1 MGRLLQRALDLANI
15 RVPVL
20 RKAITFYGQYGLVR
34 TIHRSLE
41 KLYFLAMTLRR
52 RARLFFYTRV
62 EAVAISRGMR
72 KRYRILSYRWH
83 VAHQYELYKLASM
96 VTLVDDLGT
105 KVTRAWDF
113 GQRPLPNN
121 VVFRPWRAIDAKQ
134 FDLAILHFD
143 ENVLAPANTNG
154 ALGPDWGAAF
164 RFFMENVRLPKI
176 AICHGTPQFHG
187 QYDVNYRGED
197 LLQVIETTR
206 QELVNYIGDTVVVCN
221 SHQAAKEWGFRR
233 SRVIWHGF
241 DPEEFPAAL
250 YERGILSPL
259 GPAVMSRPHYRGYF
273 LYQKVFEN
281 FPREFAPSTLAVREP
296 GGWRFGNAYARA
308 KFKNYVNEIRGYSVY
323 FNPTLR
329 SPMPRARG
337 EAMMCGLVTVNAN
350 NHDVERFVRNGVN
363 GFYSNNADELREYL
377 LYLMRNPDAAR
388 RIGTEGRKTA
398 IAAFHIS
405 RYLAEWQSLIRMV
418 I

>member
-1 MGRLLQRALDLANI
+1 MQ
-15 RVPVL
+15 VL
-20 RKAITFYGQYGLVR
+20 RKAITFYGRHGLLW

-41 KLYFLAMTLRR
+41 KLYFVGMTLHR
-52 RARLFFYTRV
+52 RARLFLHARI

-83 VAHQYELYKLASM
+83 VAHQYELYKLPSM

-113 GQRPLPNN
+113 AQRPLPGN
-121 VVFRPWRAIDAKQ
+121 VVLRPWRAIDVSQ

-143 ENVLAPANTNG
+143 ENVLAPENTNG

-164 RFFMENVRLPKI
+164 RFFMENVRLPRI

-187 QYDVNYRGED
+187 QYDFNYGGKD
-197 LLQVIETTR
+197 LLQAIETTR
-206 QELVNYIGDTVVVCN
+206 KQLVDYIGDTVVVCN

-233 SRVIWHGF
+233 SSVIWHGF
-241 DPEEFPAAL
+241 DPEEFPEVL
-250 YERGILSPL
+250 YQRGILSPL

-273 LYQKVFEN
+273 LYQEVFNN
-281 FPREFAPSTLAVREP
+281 FPPEFTPSTLAVREP
-296 GGWRFGNAYARA
+296 YGWRFGNSYARA
-308 KFKNYVNEIRGYSVY
+308 RFKNYVNELRRYSVY

-350 NHDVERFVRNGVN
+350 NHDVDQFVRNGVN
-363 GFYSNNADELREYL
+363 GFYSNSAAELREYL

-388 RIGTEGRKTA
+388 RIGAEGRKTA
-398 IAAFHIS
+398 IATFHIS
-405 RYLAEWQSLIRMV
+405 RYLADWQSLIRTA

>member
-1 MGRLLQRALDLANI
+1 MQ
-15 RVPVL
+15 VV
-20 RKAITFYGQYGLVR
+20 RKAISFYGRHGLLS

-41 KLYFLAMTLRR
+41 KLYFAGMTLCR
-52 RARLFFYTRV
+52 RARLFFHARV
-62 EAVAISRGMR
+62 EAVAISRGNR

-83 VAHQYELYKLASM
+83 VAHQYELYKLPSM
-96 VTLVDDLGT
+96 VTLVEDLGT

-113 GQRPLPNN
+113 DQRPLPGN
-121 VVFRPWRAIDAKQ
+121 VVFRQWRAIDVTQ

-143 ENVLAPANTNG
+143 ENVLAPENTNG

-164 RFFMENVRLPKI
+164 RFFMEDVRLPKI

-187 QYDVNYRGED
+187 QYDANYRGKD
-197 LLQVIETTR
+197 LLHVIEPTR
-206 QELVNYIGDTVVVCN
+206 KQLVDYLRDTPVVCN
-221 SHQAAKEWGFRR
+221 SHQAAKEWGFHR
-233 SRVIWHGF
+233 STVIWHGF
-241 DPEEFPAAL
+241 DPDEFPLAL

-273 LYQKVFEN
+273 LYQAVFEN
-281 FPREFAPSTLAVREP
+281 FPGEFSPSSLAVREP
-296 GGWRFGNAYARA
+296 HRWRFGNDYARA
-308 KFKNYVNEIRGYSVY
+308 KFRNYVDEIRRYSIY

-350 NHDVERFVRNGVN
+350 NHDVDRFVTNGVN
-363 GFYSNNADELREYL
+363 GFYSSDPSELREYL
-377 LYLMRNPDAAR
+377 LYLLRNPDAAR
-388 RIGTEGRKTA
+388 KIGTEGRKTA
-398 IAAFHIS
+398 TDVFHIN
-405 RYLAEWQSLIRMV
+405 RYLADWQALIRTT